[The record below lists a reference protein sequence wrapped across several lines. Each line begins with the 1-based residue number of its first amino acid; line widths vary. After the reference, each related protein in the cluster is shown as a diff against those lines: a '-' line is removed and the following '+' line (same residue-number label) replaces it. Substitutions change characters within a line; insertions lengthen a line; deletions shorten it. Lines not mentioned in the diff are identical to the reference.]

1 MPITCMTSYDIF
13 IASAFNCI
21 GIAISNFKHIGR

>member
-1 MPITCMTSYDIF
+1 MPSTCMTTYDIF

-21 GIAISNFKHIGR
+21 GIVVSNFKHKGR